1 MNQEEEK
8 LLDDLEKELAS
19 VDTHYLFAMGPGGT
33 VFRQIFEPK
42 LKHFITEHFISKEA
56 HENELEAIIKM
67 TSHEDC
73 ISRKELEEILAE
85 IKKYKI
91 NGKNMP
97 KEEQR
102 IDNLLDEIY
111 DDLLAKL
118 KDT

>member
-1 MNQEEEK
+1 
-8 LLDDLEKELAS
+8 
-19 VDTHYLFAMGPGGT
+19 
-33 VFRQIFEPK
+33 
-42 LKHFITEHFISKEA
+42 
-56 HENELEAIIKM
+56 M

-97 KEEQR
+97 KEDQR